1 MKVNICYFI
10 ITLCYATEWIK
21 DIETQRLYLCDRV
34 VGFYYDSNKDQIF
47 GYFSEYEE
55 SSKQDLV
62 LNHFFYMMNNCMQ
75 ELRIRYPDSTIDE
88 SLVQSIDW
96 LQMIKPEQ
104 FIFDQRDLG
113 QLSLDEIEIKGRMY
127 VEKQHILENYER
139 NQNSFSKFLRS
150 YNLTEKSISIY
161 AIVIIMSI
169 FFYNFI
175 KAMKF
180 IIQEHIKEE
189 EQRKN
194 KKKKKIN

>member
-88 SLVQSIDW
+88 SLV
-96 LQMIKPEQ
+96 
-104 FIFDQRDLG
+104 
-113 QLSLDEIEIKGRMY
+113 
-127 VEKQHILENYER
+127 
-139 NQNSFSKFLRS
+139 
-150 YNLTEKSISIY
+150 
-161 AIVIIMSI
+161 
-169 FFYNFI
+169 
-175 KAMKF
+175 
-180 IIQEHIKEE
+180 
-189 EQRKN
+189 
-194 KKKKKIN
+194 